1 MRSCR
6 NERKCRIIGLFV
18 VLSLARVALAGPP
31 PDGKPRP
38 APIQA
43 QWSPEQWG
51 PPAAQQPTG
60 PGPAA
65 PTPSWAPDRHDPEPS
80 RPAPVVVQGSLV
92 EDFSTTRTGALPEGW
107 SGAASVGVRREG
119 ASAWL
124 QSAAAGIHEVQSPP
138 LDVMGDFTLSIHADL
153 EYRAILEIT
162 LEGADDAP
170 DLTLSLRPYSAGHWT
185 VGLTGA
191 ASQRARAWNERANRV
206 RLLREGSVYQLIVN
220 GQPVIAQRMPQH
232 REFRRVRLVLSG
244 PDPSWFVRS
253 TAKVYQIELRH

>member
-1 MRSCR
+1 MRSYQSR
-6 NERKCRIIGLFV
+6 RMSSIVSLVV
-18 VLSLARVALAGPP
+18 VLSLGRAASGGPP
-31 PDGKPRP
+31 PKEKPRP
-38 APIQA
+38 VPIQS
-43 QWSPEQWG
+43 QWSPEQWA
-51 PPAAQQPTG
+51 PPAAQQPG
-60 PGPAA
+60 PQVPQPPLAVNGP
-65 PTPSWAPDRHDPEPS
+65 
-80 RPAPVVVQGSLV
+80 PAPAPMRISLV

-138 LDVMGDFTLSIHADL
+138 LDVMGDFTLSVHVDL
-153 EYRAILEIT
+153 EYRARLEIT
-162 LEGADDAP
+162 LEGADDSP

-191 ASQRARAWNERANRV
+191 ALQRARAWNERANRI

-220 GQPVIAQRMPQH
+220 GQPVIAQRMPEH